1 MKDEGSLHD
10 RRSLSPRS
18 DSKST
23 VFKMV
28 KDPYFSGTFT
38 CLEAARMLGVTPPWL
53 ELQLAKTGSWATES
67 FAVERVE
74 HSSN

>member
-1 MKDEGSLHD
+1 
-10 RRSLSPRS
+10 
-18 DSKST
+18 
-23 VFKMV
+23 MV